1 MPCNLGRYI
10 CSRVLFANCINSRT
24 KQVLTHIFKV
34 GQHLSHIS
42 SNKRMT
48 LTKYYKS
55 WQNTHN
61 KYNFDTKSWF
71 ENAAPCVMIN
81 IIMMIMTQSKISI
94 MGSTKVKYHDVAH
107 QNVHKCVAHLSCQ
120 LRTQVAAAAISRN
133 EQASISRHCDTFP

>member
-1 MPCNLGRYI
+1 MSCNLGRYI
-10 CSRVLFANCINSRT
+10 SSRVLFANCINSST
-24 KQVLTHIFKV
+24 KQVLTYIFKV

-42 SNKRMT
+42 SHKRMA

-55 WQNTHN
+55 WQNTDN

-71 ENAAPCVMIN
+71 ENAARGIIN

-94 MGSTKVKYHDVAH
+94 MGCTKVKYNDVAH